1 MEESKFSIIFSD
13 LTDPRVDR
21 TKRNKLLDI
30 IGLTICAVLCGA
42 DNWVE
47 VAEFGEAREEWL
59 KTFLELP
66 NGIPSHDTLGRV
78 FSMIDGAEFE
88 RCFAEW
94 VRQLAGLTSKVIAI
108 DGKAI
113 RGSRENARAIT
124 VVSAW
129 AAANQ
134 LVLGQQAVEG
144 KSNEITAIPELIEI
158 LDVKG
163 KIVTIDAMGTQVA
176 IAEQILAKG
185 GDYLLAVKANQGQL
199 RDEMEFI
206 FQIDRQQNFKDA
218 TYDYAETINKGHG
231 RIETRRCWIVSDEEY
246 LHDFANK
253 WPGLKSLVFIESE
266 RIINEKTERSMRYF
280 ITSLNSNAAQILEYQ
295 RSHWGIENKLHW
307 VLDIA
312 FNEDRARM
320 RKDNAASNFS
330 IIRKMSLNL
339 LRQDKTSKTGVKGK
353 RLRCGWDDKYLF
365 NILNQA

>member
-1 MEESKFSIIFSD
+1 MAESKFSIIFSD

-21 TKRNKLLDI
+21 TRRHKLLDI

-47 VAEFGEAREEWL
+47 VEDFGVVREEWL
-59 KTFLELP
+59 RTFLELP

-88 RCFAEW
+88 RCFVEW
-94 VRQLAGLTSKVIAI
+94 VRQLAGLTGKVIAI
-108 DGKAI
+108 DGKTI
-113 RGSRENARAIT
+113 RGSREKERAIT

-144 KSNEITAIPELIEI
+144 KSNEITAIPELLGI

-163 KIVTIDAMGTQVA
+163 KIITIDAIGTQNA
-176 IAEQILAKG
+176 IAEQIIAKG
-185 GDYLLAVKANQGQL
+185 GDYLLAVKANQSYL

-206 FQIDRQQNFKDA
+206 FRIDQEQNFKDA
-218 TYDYAETINKGHG
+218 PYDYAETVNKGHG
-231 RIETRRCWIVSDEEY
+231 RIETRRCWLVSDEEY
-246 LHDFANK
+246 LRNISNK
-253 WPGLKSLVFIESE
+253 WIGLKGLVFIESE

-280 ITSLNSNAAQILEYQ
+280 ITSLRSNATQVLEYQ

-307 VLDIA
+307 VLDMA

-320 RKDNAASNFS
+320 RKDNAASNFA

-339 LRQDKTSKTGVKGK
+339 LRQDKTKKIGVKGK
-353 RLRCGWDDKYLF
+353 RLHCGWDNKYLLS
-365 NILNQA
+365 ILSQA